1 MWGVTSLSGVS
12 GAVRPVHSRAVSGDS
27 VHSEQ
32 AGNAKAPRRVL
43 QRGWSWV
50 ADDGWVATGGHSSI
64 EPKPM
69 DPKHRDPG
77 LRSRDPWVIAA
88 VVFLFGGAIL
98 LVIAWYDISGTA
110 NVYEQLPYLV
120 SAGFSGMALIIV
132 GSGLLA
138 AGRADRIE
146 RRLAQLVEALTEAA
160 AATANGSPS
169 AEPERLINPVNPVN
183 PPETLLALEGGETY
197 HRPGCLLLRDK
208 AAAPVTA
215 ADIAT
220 KGLTPCPVCAPEP
233 PAAT

>member
-1 MWGVTSLSGVS
+1 M
-12 GAVRPVHSRAVSGDS
+12 
-27 VHSEQ
+27 
-32 AGNAKAPRRVL
+32 
-43 QRGWSWV
+43 
-50 ADDGWVATGGHSSI
+50 ADDGWVATGGHSAI
-64 EPKPM
+64 DPKPT

-160 AATANGSPS
+160 ATAAGSPS
-169 AEPERLINPVNPVN
+169 GEPEHVVN

-220 KGLTPCPVCAPEP
+220 KGLTPCPVCAPGP